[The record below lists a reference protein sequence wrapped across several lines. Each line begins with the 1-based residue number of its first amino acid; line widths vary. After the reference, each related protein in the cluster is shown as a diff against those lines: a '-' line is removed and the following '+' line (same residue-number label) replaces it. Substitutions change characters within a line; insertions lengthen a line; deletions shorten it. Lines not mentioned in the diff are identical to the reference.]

1 MTMFTRKLAVCTC
14 ALALL
19 SFSAA
24 VTAEAGFGLKLPKI
38 NLPGIS
44 NTNDPANT
52 TNAPIKQNGGNIQ
65 GQVFYNSSNND
76 LPAAGFDVYL
86 IHGYTNSHDLYKIQG
101 DALVIYSHYVKLGVT
116 DAQGRYS
123 APIPPNINDFASKS
137 QFPEVRLLFY
147 KPNFTFRFEKRMV
160 ACLSDFTETKN
171 IDYEN
176 QGAKTTHIVFEA
188 MK

>member
-1 MTMFTRKLAVCTC
+1 MTTCSKKLAAC
-14 ALALL
+14 ACAVALF
-19 SFSAA
+19 SFSATM
-24 VTAEAGFGLKLPKI
+24 TADAAFGLKLPKI

-44 NTNDPANT
+44 NTNGPANSP
-52 TNAPIKQNGGNIQ
+52 NVPITQNGSNIQ
-65 GQVFYNSSNND
+65 GQVFYNSSNNG
-76 LPAAGFDVYL
+76 LPAAGFEVYL
-86 IHGYTNSHDLYKIQG
+86 IHGHTTTSDLYKIQG
-101 DALVIYSHYVKLGVT
+101 DALVIYSDYVKLGVT

-137 QFPEVRLLFY
+137 QFPEIRLLFY

-160 ACLSDFTETKN
+160 GCLSDFTETKN